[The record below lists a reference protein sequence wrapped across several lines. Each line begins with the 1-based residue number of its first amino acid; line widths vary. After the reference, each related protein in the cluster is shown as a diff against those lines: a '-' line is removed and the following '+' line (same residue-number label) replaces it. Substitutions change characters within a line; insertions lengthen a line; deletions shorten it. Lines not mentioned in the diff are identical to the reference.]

1 MAIET
6 RIINSSFTELYTGG
20 GGNYMTQA
28 KATHFHDFWTRKIL
42 APTESVSDFCEV
54 TAAEKAK
61 LEAADAAWE
70 RPPQSFI
77 DLFNNREA
85 LGGVMPCE
93 GYNEETGYFELNH
106 IKDIDYDEAVAIL
119 NASYPMT
126 MGEAPK
132 SIYLSTGAILRVRT
146 LMPICIINS
155 IGALIS
161 NNSYIE
167 ALRLQSTLLAGFGK
181 GHLTFG
187 GKDWIT
193 NLSKLNTVYGQLA
206 YNGNTSITRCPMLQ
220 DITIKAFG
228 APNATLQIPDSPLLS
243 IESIQYFIDNTSV
256 ATTLI
261 LHPDAYARITDEM
274 FEKATAKNITI
285 TSA

>member
-1 MAIET
+1 
-6 RIINSSFTELYTGG
+6 
-20 GGNYMTQA
+20 MTQA

-42 APTESVSDFCEV
+42 APTESVSDFLEV
-54 TAAEKAK
+54 TAAERAK

-106 IKDIDYDEAVAIL
+106 IKDIDYEEAVAIL
-119 NASYPMT
+119 NASYPM
-126 MGEAPK
+126 MLGSSPK
-132 SIYLSTGAILRVRT
+132 TIYQGTGAILRVRT

-155 IGALIS
+155 
-161 NNSYIE
+161 NNGTQINNNAYIE
-167 ALRLQSTLLAGFGK
+167 VLRFQSTALAGFGK
-181 GHLTFG
+181 GHLTVSG
-187 GKDWIT
+187 ANWIT
-193 NLSKLNTVYGQLA
+193 NLSKLNVVYGQLA
-206 YNGNTSITRCPMLQ
+206 YNGNMSITKCPALK
-220 DITIKAFG
+220 DVTISAFAG
-228 APNATLQIPDSPLLS
+228 NNTTLQIPDSPLLS
-243 IESIQYFIDNTSV
+243 IESIQYFIDNTKV

-261 LHPDAYARITDEM
+261 LHPDAYARVTEDM
-274 FEKATAKNITI
+274 FEKAATKGITI

>member
-1 MAIET
+1 
-6 RIINSSFTELYTGG
+6 
-20 GGNYMTQA
+20 MTQA

-42 APTESVSDFCEV
+42 ANSESTSDFREV

-119 NASYPMT
+119 NASYPM
-126 MGEAPK
+126 MLGSAPK
-132 SIYLSTGAILRVRT
+132 TIYQDCGAILRVRT
-146 LMPICIINS
+146 LMPICIINANNGTQ
-155 IGALIS
+155 IN

-167 ALRLQSTLLAGFGK
+167 ALRFQSAALIGFGK
-181 GHLTFG
+181 GHLTVG
-187 GKDWIT
+187 GANWIT

-228 APNATLQIPDSPLLS
+228 TPNTTLQIPDSPLLS
-243 IESIQYFIDNTSV
+243 IESIQYFIDATES

-261 LHPDAYARITDEM
+261 LHADAYARVTNEM
-274 FEKATAKNITI
+274 FEAAAAKNITI